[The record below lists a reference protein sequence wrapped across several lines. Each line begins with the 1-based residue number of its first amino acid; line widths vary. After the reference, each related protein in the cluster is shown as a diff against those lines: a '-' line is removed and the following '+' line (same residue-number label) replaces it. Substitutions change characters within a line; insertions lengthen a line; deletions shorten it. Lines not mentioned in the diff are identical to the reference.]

1 MDNKIK
7 ELRKKKKLT
16 QEELAQ
22 KINVTKLTIS
32 RWERGERVPKSD
44 KAQQLADFFGVSV
57 DYLLGDDNTLINRF
71 NAELIG
77 YLTNEE
83 KESFTSNPYDQQRLL
98 DVAFE
103 RMMNTD
109 GFSQDKITQEIDKT
123 KHSEG
128 HDKNKKSIHKIIK
141 IDIPQNTLSDDD
153 IKKLPPEE
161 RKKYISD
168 YIDDLSDALSNLAD
182 FASTTASLS
191 ADQISKISD
200 TLIQALAKLNNIK
213 NKD

>member
-168 YIDDLSDALSNLAD
+168 YLDDLSNALSNLAD

>member
-128 HDKNKKSIHKIIK
+128 HDKNKKSIPKIIK